1 MGRSPMD
8 HHSAYVHKKNLIN
21 SENLDRKQLERN
33 ASRESLALLG
43 PVDASDNKENS
54 AAIDMLQNKENISAQ
69 VNDDYLDSLHC
80 KITQNL
86 SN

>member
-1 MGRSPMD
+1 MD
-8 HHSAYVHKKNLIN
+8 QHSAYVHKKNIMN
-21 SENLDRKQLERN
+21 SETLDRKQLERN

-43 PVDASDNKENS
+43 AVDASENKENS
-54 AAIDMLQNKENISAQ
+54 AAIDILQSKENISAQ
-69 VNDDYLDSLHC
+69 VNDDYLESLHC